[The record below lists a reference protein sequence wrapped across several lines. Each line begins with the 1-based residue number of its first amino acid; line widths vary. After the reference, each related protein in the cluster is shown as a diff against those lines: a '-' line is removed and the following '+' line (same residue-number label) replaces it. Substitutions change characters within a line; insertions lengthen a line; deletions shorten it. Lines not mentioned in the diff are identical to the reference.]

1 MYFLSA
7 SSDEEVT
14 DDEMNSN
21 VWSEIESESDG
32 EFLEDHGI
40 VEQFR
45 ESLVRSLLLGSSS
58 ENLKPGSGQQ
68 STSQTK
74 YKLVDHKLEE
84 IEESARNIRR
94 RCTGCYEQGR
104 KQQSREASYAA
115 AKKTVLI
122 MPIDIV
128 FINRLSQTI
137 NLVKTRNNRP
147 SRQIANIHPGGS
159 VSCSLPD
166 GWSGNFRHAGGTGG
180 ITLFEVSVRAN
191 DRNVYYDLSVID
203 GFNVP
208 MKVRAPDGTRLK
220 ALHRRARDAYL
231 FPADNSKTHASRAGK
246 FIVTFER

>member
-1 MYFLSA
+1 
-7 SSDEEVT
+7 
-14 DDEMNSN
+14 
-21 VWSEIESESDG
+21 
-32 EFLEDHGI
+32 
-40 VEQFR
+40 
-45 ESLVRSLLLGSSS
+45 
-58 ENLKPGSGQQ
+58 
-68 STSQTK
+68 
-74 YKLVDHKLEE
+74 
-84 IEESARNIRR
+84 
-94 RCTGCYEQGR
+94 
-104 KQQSREASYAA
+104 
-115 AKKTVLI
+115 

-128 FINRLSQTI
+128 FINRLSHTI

-166 GWSGNFRHAGGTGG
+166 GWSGNFRHVGGTGG